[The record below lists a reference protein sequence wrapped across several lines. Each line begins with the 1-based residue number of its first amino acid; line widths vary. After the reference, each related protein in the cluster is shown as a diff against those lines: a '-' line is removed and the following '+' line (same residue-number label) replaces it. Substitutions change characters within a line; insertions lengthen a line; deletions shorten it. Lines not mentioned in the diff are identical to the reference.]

1 MTNVVKVFKIIMQ
14 LLPYILDIL
23 EFLEGIRDIRKTS
36 GDQVAKVI
44 TSDAAHIAKNWKQY
58 LEVTRAQQQQINNE
72 KGGVE

>member
-44 TSDAAHIAKNWKQY
+44 TSDAANIAKNWKQY
-58 LEVTRAQQQQINNE
+58 LEVTRVQQQQINNE